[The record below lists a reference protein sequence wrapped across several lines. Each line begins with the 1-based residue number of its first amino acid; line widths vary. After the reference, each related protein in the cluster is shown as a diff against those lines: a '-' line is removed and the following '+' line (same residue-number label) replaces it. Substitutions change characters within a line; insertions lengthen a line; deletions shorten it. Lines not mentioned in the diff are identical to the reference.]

1 MNWRWRPFATSD
13 RCWTPACAGE
23 AYMPDVDQALEYR
36 RLYNAAAK
44 LIAAIAVSHT
54 PGIAR
59 LPVAEISAVTTNG
72 VKPPIAVAR
81 L

>member
-1 MNWRWRPFATSD
+1 
-13 RCWTPACAGE
+13 
-23 AYMPDVDQALEYR
+23 MPDVDQALEYR